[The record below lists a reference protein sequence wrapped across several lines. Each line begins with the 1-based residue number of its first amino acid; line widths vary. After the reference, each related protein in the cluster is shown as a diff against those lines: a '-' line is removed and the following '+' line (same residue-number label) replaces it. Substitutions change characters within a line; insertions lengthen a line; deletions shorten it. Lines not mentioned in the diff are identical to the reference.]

1 MHIHFASLLVFPG
14 RSGIIPPGKFTDKEP
29 YSMTTETINQLDSFI
44 KTQIL
49 KQPDRTIAPE
59 EPLISGGLIDSF
71 SLVDLA
77 LFVEE
82 TFNVRID
89 DTELN
94 AETFDSL
101 QQLAELIASRQG

>member
-1 MHIHFASLLVFPG
+1 MSDEMIAKLAEF
-14 RSGIIPPGKFTDKEP
+14 ITKEI
-29 YSMTTETINQLDSFI
+29 M
-44 KTQIL
+44 
-49 KQPDRTIAPE
+49 KQPDRQIAPDE
-59 EPLISGGLIDSF
+59 ALISGGLIDSF

-82 TFNVRID
+82 SFGVRID

-101 QQLAELIASRQG
+101 KQLADLVASRQ